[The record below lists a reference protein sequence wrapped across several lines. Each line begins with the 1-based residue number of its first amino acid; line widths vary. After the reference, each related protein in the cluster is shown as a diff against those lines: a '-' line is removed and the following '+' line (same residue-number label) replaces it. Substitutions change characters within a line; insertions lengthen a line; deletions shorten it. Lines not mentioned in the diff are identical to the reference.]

1 MDMSAHFL
9 TRLGGAEDTDDGKLR
24 GRLLRRTIFSEELGI
39 EFCRS
44 CLIVIDTVY
53 THAEKFHGGVM
64 KARGS

>member
-24 GRLLRRTIFSEELGI
+24 GRLLRRAIFSEELGI

-44 CLIVIDTVY
+44 CLIVINTVY
-53 THAEKFHGGVM
+53 THAEKFHGGVVE
-64 KARGS
+64 ARGS